1 MNEINNLI
9 KLINIKKEFSNKFI
23 SAIDTIDTNI
33 NHVRACIYRLNKSIT
48 KKVLNVP
55 NNIIDKIHKK
65 YLKSYPYKIEIGIDK
80 DIIGMF
86 ALDSDTQY
94 PKHVI
99 DFINSRI
106 QCIFSDVPLKEGL
119 HSVYEIQNNYDVYE
133 VCIRPEI
140 RKNFDFY
147 VYMEKF
153 NSSFIFCFKDKKQ
166 YTKFKLKYS

>member
-23 SAIDTIDTNI
+23 SVIDRINTNI
-33 NHVRACIYRLNKSIT
+33 NQVGTSIYRLNQSIT
-48 KKVLNVP
+48 KKVLLVP

-99 DFINSRI
+99 DFLNSKI
-106 QCIFSDVPLKEGL
+106 KCIFSDVPLSEDLPG
-119 HSVYEIQNNYDVYE
+119 VYEIQNNYDVYE
-133 VCIRPEI
+133 VSIRPEI
-140 RKNFDFY
+140 LKNFDFY